1 MVGRRRRAVLAA
13 AGLATMLAATAGCA
27 RQDLLIG
34 TGTRATVALV
44 EDRRVE
50 DVSSDT
56 SIQLRINRRWAEAD
70 PRFLA
75 WLDTAINHGQVLVA
89 GTVPDDTA
97 RYTALR
103 LVSQVTGV
111 RRVINAIEVDPQS
124 GIDDYAGDAWITAQV
139 RARLMLDPSLT
150 ARSVNYTVDTVQ
162 GIVYLMGNAQTADEL
177 SRVMRQARAVPEVRR
192 VVSYV
197 DIADAP

>member
-1 MVGRRRRAVLAA
+1 MVGRRSRAVLAV
-13 AGLATMLAATAGCA
+13 AGLAAMAAAVAGCA
-27 RQDLLIG
+27 RQDVLIG

-44 EDRRVE
+44 EDRPVE

-56 SIQLRINRRWAEAD
+56 SIQLRINRRWAETD
-70 PRFLA
+70 PRLLA
-75 WLDTAINHGQVLVA
+75 WLDTAVNHGQVLVA
-89 GTVPDDTA
+89 GTVPDDMA

-103 LVSQVTGV
+103 LVSQVAGA
-111 RRVINAIEVDPQS
+111 RRVINAIEVDPQV
-124 GIDDYAGDAWITAQV
+124 GIGDYAGDAWITAQV

-162 GIVYLMGNAQTADEL
+162 GIVYLMGNARTADEL
-177 SRVMRQARAVPEVRR
+177 SRVVRQAQAVPDVRR

-197 DIADAP
+197 NVADAP